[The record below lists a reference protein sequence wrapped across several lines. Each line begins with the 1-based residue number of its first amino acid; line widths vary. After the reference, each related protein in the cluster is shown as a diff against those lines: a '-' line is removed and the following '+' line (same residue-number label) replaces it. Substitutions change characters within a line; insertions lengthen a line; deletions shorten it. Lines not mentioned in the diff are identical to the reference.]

1 MTKAERMYLDVLYT
15 EFMQKSKDLSTAGD
29 GNEAATMRT
38 LAFLTQKIKL
48 DFELMGRETIDE
60 QTTS

>member
-1 MTKAERMYLDVLYT
+1 MTKDERTYLETLYT
-15 EFMQKSKDLSTAGD
+15 EFMQKEKESSMKKDDA
-29 GNEAATMRT
+29 EAAVMRT

-48 DFELMGRETIDE
+48 DFELLEAKIDE

>member
-1 MTKAERMYLDVLYT
+1 MTKAERAYLDTLYT
-15 EFMQKSKDLSTAGD
+15 EFMQKVKESSMKKDDDEVAV
-29 GNEAATMRT
+29 MRT

-48 DFELMGRETIDE
+48 DFELLEASIDE